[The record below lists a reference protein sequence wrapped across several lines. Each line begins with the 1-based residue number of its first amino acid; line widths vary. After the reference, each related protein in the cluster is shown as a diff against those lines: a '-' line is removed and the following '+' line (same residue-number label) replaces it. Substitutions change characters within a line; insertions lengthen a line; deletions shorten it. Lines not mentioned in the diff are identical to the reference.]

1 MINIKMLPKNLN
13 DIFIKYDEEFET
25 LKTLQIKNELL
36 TEFNED
42 TKHEKDI
49 FILDC
54 YISKLRNAIFMGDL
68 VIKRLTQDNPELV
81 DEALKKIYKGVDHI

>member
-25 LKTLQIKNELL
+25 LEIKNETL

-68 VIKRLTQDNPELV
+68 IVRRLTDDNPELL
-81 DEALKKIYKGVDHI
+81 EETLKKIYKGVENI